1 MMKRINRNDRIIY
14 AINMGSKTST
24 VEAKKAV
31 VQQSTPLH
39 WHDCYEMELVV
50 GGCGTHIINGTKYP
64 MRVGDFYLL
73 TPEDFHEVISDEP
86 ITTLGIMFDE
96 KLVSE
101 ELLFNIPVIRITAS
115 ELLTCIDGEIYNLVS
130 NYFVRVLEEVNEEE
144 KSLSTVYISKLT
156 ECIMI
161 ELFRAVEG
169 KTVGITQKAVNDV
182 LIYIHSHYTE
192 NLSLASLAELLHFS
206 PSYLSMYFKENIGK
220 NFKEYLITLRMK
232 HAARLL
238 ANTELSVTEICYSC
252 GFSSYSHFMRTFK
265 SNFRQTPLSF
275 RSTFKK
281 VTDRKEN

>member
-1 MMKRINRNDRIIY
+1 MERINWNDRIIY
-14 AINMGSKTST
+14 AIDKESKASA
-24 VEAKKAV
+24 VEAKRATV
-31 VQQSTPLH
+31 WQSTPLH
-39 WHDCYEMELVV
+39 WHNCYEMELVV

-64 MRVGDFYLL
+64 MRAGDFYLL

-101 ELLFNIPVIRITAS
+101 ELLFNIPVLRIAAP
-115 ELLTCIDGEIYNLVS
+115 ELVTSIDGEICNIVRS
-130 NYFVRVLEEVNEEE
+130 YFERILAEVKGEE
-144 KSLSTVYISKLT
+144 KSLSTVYISKLI

-161 ELFRAVEG
+161 ELFRTLEG
-169 KTVGITQKAVNDV
+169 KTAGITQKAVNDV

-206 PSYLSMYFKENIGK
+206 PSYLSMYFKENVGK

-238 ANTELSVTEICYSC
+238 ANTELSVTEICYAC
-252 GFSSYSHFMRTFK
+252 GFSSYAHFMRSFK
-265 SNFRQTPLSF
+265 NNFGRTPLNFRDTYKQ
-275 RSTFKK
+275 K
-281 VTDRKEN
+281 TD